1 MAKRHVDNTSLNR
14 NTATRRSKFVSK
26 TKTLPGSESVWE
38 GRNESIVDRINGNMI
53 NAKFNKSVKSSKQRR
68 PLPKTH
74 VTNKDYFIIPEYG
87 LDFYSIPEDKKGE
100 KIKYLDKKSLN
111 NFNNI
116 NLDKSNIDNVKY
128 TIQLFSDVDINN
140 VYKFLSNLKT
150 IKKELN
156 ISDELFLFS
165 FQTEIAE

>member
-1 MAKRHVDNTSLNR
+1 M
-14 NTATRRSKFVSK
+14 SKNIF
-26 TKTLPGSESVWE
+26 
-38 GRNESIVDRINGNMI
+38 
-53 NAKFNKSVKSSKQRR
+53 FNKKYNSIYLFSIYIFIFLLAIYS
-68 PLPKTH
+68 LFFYYL
-74 VTNKDYFIIPEYG
+74 TNKDYFIIPEYG

-116 NLDKSNIDNVKY
+116 NLDKSNIDKVKY

-150 IKKELN
+150 IKKELI

-165 FQTEIAE
+165 FQTEIGSDYFLSYKNFETKNNAIKACKLLSFVKKCIIINLQNL

>member
-74 VTNKDYFIIPEYG
+74 VTNKDYFKHNVHSKWFNKETDFGPGNSYRGHSDSKNRTIYG
-87 LDFYSIPEDKKGE
+87 EDFKVQETIYGKK
-100 KIKYLDKKSLN
+100 LVRN
-111 NFNNI
+111 
-116 NLDKSNIDNVKY
+116 NVK
-128 TIQLFSDVDINN
+128 T
-140 VYKFLSNLKT
+140 KR
-150 IKKELN
+150 
-156 ISDELFLFS
+156 
-165 FQTEIAE
+165 